1 MYFFETLD
9 LINVIQN
16 VTLNL
21 TATKEHSCCGFSFS
35 SASITFFISS
45 KTIIAAF
52 LLANFL
58 LWAWP
63 SAVKNKLLKFRI
75 RFRVGVEFIITDL
88 GGPTCLLLHHCCHP
102 VYQQLAL
109 LNNVSSVGDP
119 LLLFSQNELEDFALM
134 LIRTLCMVNS
144 LITYKK
150 LLSFEQKMGQEI
162 VNHA

>member
-1 MYFFETLD
+1 MYFFETVD

-16 VTLNL
+16 VTLV
-21 TATKEHSCCGFSFS
+21 ATKEHSCCGFSFS

-75 RFRVGVEFIITDL
+75 RFRVGVGFLMIGL
-88 GGPTCLLLHHCCHP
+88 G
-102 VYQQLAL
+102 
-109 LNNVSSVGDP
+109 
-119 LLLFSQNELEDFALM
+119 
-134 LIRTLCMVNS
+134 
-144 LITYKK
+144 
-150 LLSFEQKMGQEI
+150 
-162 VNHA
+162 

>member
-1 MYFFETLD
+1 MT
-9 LINVIQN
+9 
-16 VTLNL
+16 
-21 TATKEHSCCGFSFS
+21 G
-35 SASITFFISS
+35 
-45 KTIIAAF
+45 
-52 LLANFL
+52 
-58 LWAWP
+58 
-63 SAVKNKLLKFRI
+63 
-75 RFRVGVEFIITDL
+75 L
-88 GGPTCLLLHHCCHP
+88 GGPTCLLLHHYCHP

-150 LLSFEQKMGQEI
+150 LLSCEQKMGQEI